1 MNHFFFSFAGLFTA
15 AFDVQIEWLVVKG
28 ISNYADDNESMT
40 EKWSSFASAMAAS
53 VVTNILSDHNV
64 FKQWPHYQGTVYTD

>member
-1 MNHFFFSFAGLFTA
+1 M
-15 AFDVQIEWLVVKG
+15 VKG

-64 FKQWPHYQGTVYTD
+64 FKQWPHYQGTDYTD

>member
-40 EKWSSFASAMAAS
+40 EKWSCFASAMAAS
-53 VVTNILSDHNV
+53 IVTNM
-64 FKQWPHYQGTVYTD
+64 